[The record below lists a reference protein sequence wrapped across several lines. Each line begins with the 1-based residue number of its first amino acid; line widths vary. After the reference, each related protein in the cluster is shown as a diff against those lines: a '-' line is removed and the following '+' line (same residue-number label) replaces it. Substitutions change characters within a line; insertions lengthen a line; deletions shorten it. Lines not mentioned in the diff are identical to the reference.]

1 MDVIVASLVYWVSK
15 AQVLPHMGPFD
26 PISSDPLTSILI
38 RLGLAASAGVVGAG
52 AAVVTARRLWTGD
65 VPLVVM
71 VSLIREKDF
80 VDVTAREAWG
90 LLFLV
95 APVLGVISQG
105 VGIALFG
112 IPGSPVGGIQWL
124 QVQTLIAASL
134 AMITLYLGG
143 VLVVKSRYRDDL
155 ERHPEITRH
164 WLVCSLVF
172 GLGFFLTRVAMFA
185 GLFGR

>member
-1 MDVIVASLVYWVSK
+1 MDGIVASLVYWDTK
-15 AQVLPHMGPFD
+15 AQVLLHMGRFD
-26 PISSDPLTSILI
+26 PISSDPLASISI
-38 RLGLAASAGVVGAG
+38 RLGLSASAGAASALV
-52 AAVVTARRLWTGD
+52 AVLAARRLWTGD

-80 VDVTAREAWG
+80 VNVTAREAWG
-90 LLFLV
+90 LLFIT
-95 APVLGVISQG
+95 APVLGVIAQG

-112 IPGSPVGGIQWL
+112 IPGSPVGGIRWL
-124 QVQTLIAASL
+124 QVQTLISTAV

-164 WLVCSLVF
+164 WLVCSLAF
-172 GLGFFLTRVAMFA
+172 GLGFFLLRAAMFG